1 MGTLIASNSFTN
13 NYSAL
18 KCLVAASFS
27 GKSLAT
33 KVNESSE
40 TNITFEPFEKEGQ
53 NSQEQGNKRTDM
65 EILTDPLAIS
75 WLLCRTHSSAVFGFG
90 DQLQGIKLSSGNF
103 LFSQEMRRHTAKL
116 KVSITRKLFHQL
128 LHMIYVLSHLS
139 VFLIRSFAID
149 YLLY

>member
-18 KCLVAASFS
+18 KCLVAASFC

-40 TNITFEPFEKEGQ
+40 TRIVFEPFEEEGQ
-53 NSQEQGNKRTDM
+53 NSQEQGNEKNKITKM
-65 EILTDPLAIS
+65 EILTDPLSIS

-90 DQLQGIKLSSGNF
+90 DQLQGKQLSSGNF
-103 LFSQEMRRHTAKL
+103 FAK
-116 KVSITRKLFHQL
+116 R
-128 LHMIYVLSHLS
+128 
-139 VFLIRSFAID
+139 
-149 YLLY
+149 